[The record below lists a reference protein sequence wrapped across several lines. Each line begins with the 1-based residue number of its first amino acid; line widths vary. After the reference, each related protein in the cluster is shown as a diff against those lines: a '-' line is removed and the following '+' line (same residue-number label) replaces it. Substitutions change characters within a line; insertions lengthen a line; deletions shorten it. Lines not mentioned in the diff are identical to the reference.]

1 MFDHYS
7 TVGFDAFE
15 NTAIATSSELKLQL
29 SSTMNQWLL
38 ERAFSG
44 RLSDLLALCERG
56 EVITTESLN
65 KLGLSKEQT
74 LRMLAVLA
82 KFTSPDA

>member
-1 MFDHYS
+1 
-7 TVGFDAFE
+7 
-15 NTAIATSSELKLQL
+15 
-29 SSTMNQWLL
+29 MNQWLL

-82 KFTSPDA
+82 KFTAPDA